1 MLAED
6 NLDTG
11 RGSALGYSFA
21 VKAEVSVRLLWPFAR
36 VFGATPALLE
46 GLREAGVQAA
56 DFANPDTRLPH
67 RTVIALLNS
76 TIAGTGDPALG
87 LKAGLGSEPGDLDVL
102 EYAARARPN
111 VKEAIECLG
120 QYFRLLHD
128 SATLTLSEDGDRVLW
143 SFRTTDD
150 VPQPAAANDFILS
163 AMIAFL
169 RRAAPTCPAPL
180 LVRLAHAA
188 PGHATEYSRY
198 FDCPLEFGAS
208 GNALVFS
215 SAAMRA
221 PMRHAH
227 PQLARAFA
235 SRAERL
241 LAELQRGDG
250 VSGRVRD
257 LVAQRG
263 VATVTMKSAA
273 RRLGMS
279 VATLRR
285 RLEAEGTSF
294 SEIVDGVRR
303 SFAVRHLQEGST
315 TISEVAFLT
324 GFSNVGSF
332 HRAFKRWTGLA
343 PATYRSRKRA
353 PAAAISPRE
362 LATA

>member
-1 MLAED
+1 MLAQD
-6 NLDTG
+6 NFETD
-11 RGSALGYSFA
+11 RGSVMTYSPALR
-21 VKAEVSVRLLWPFAR
+21 AEVSVRLLWPFAR

-46 GLREAGVQAA
+46 GLRDSGVQAA
-56 DFANPDTRLPH
+56 DFANPDTRLSH
-67 RTVIALLNS
+67 RTVINLLNS
-76 TIAGTGDPALG
+76 TIAGTGDPAMG
-87 LKAGLGSEPGDLDVL
+87 LKAGIGSEPGDLDVL
-102 EYAARARPN
+102 EYAARAREN
-111 VKEAIECLG
+111 VREALECLG

-128 SATLTLSEDGDRVLW
+128 SATLALREDGDRVIW

-150 VPQPAAANDFILS
+150 VPQPPAANDFVLG
-163 AMIAFL
+163 AMTAFL
-169 RRAAPTCPAPL
+169 RRAAPACPTPL
-180 LVRLAHAA
+180 LVRFAHAA
-188 PGHATEYSRY
+188 PHYATEYSRY
-198 FDCPLEFGAS
+198 FDCPLEFGA
-208 GNALVFS
+208 GENAIMFS

-221 PMRHAH
+221 PLRHTH

-241 LAELQRGDG
+241 LCELQRGDG

-343 PATYRSRKRA
+343 PATYRSRKRSPVTMA
-353 PAAAISPRE
+353 PPPE